1 VSDDRHTVTITRDQL
16 EAWAGRSLTDEM
28 VDAID
33 DCIPNSTIPDAIGE
47 IAAAVTWD
55 EEEL

>member
-1 VSDDRHTVTITRDQL
+1 MPRRTVTITREQL
-16 EAWAGRSLTDEM
+16 EAWAGRELTDAM

-33 DCIPNSTIPDAIGE
+33 GCIPDSSIPDAIWE
-47 IAAAVTWD
+47 IAASVAR

>member
-1 VSDDRHTVTITRDQL
+1 MPRHTVTITRKQL
-16 EAWAGRSLTDEM
+16 EAWAGRELTDEM

-33 DCIPNSTIPDAIGE
+33 ACIPDSTIPDAIGE
-47 IAAAVTWD
+47 IAASVAR